1 MDTHSKN
8 KSGILN
14 FKSSDKLLTALDK
27 QIEKDKRRI
36 ILQRFS
42 LIRKLKKINNT
53 LFKITQ
59 L

>member
-1 MDTHSKN
+1 MDTHLKN
-8 KSGILN
+8 KVGILN
-14 FKSSDKLLTALDK
+14 FKSSDKLLRALDK
-27 QIEKDKRRI
+27 QIEKDKRCI
-36 ILQRFS
+36 ILQRLS

>member
-1 MDTHSKN
+1 MDTHLKN

-14 FKSSDKLLTALDK
+14 FKSSDKLLRALDK

-36 ILQRFS
+36 ILQRLS

>member
-14 FKSSDKLLTALDK
+14 SKSSDELLKALDK